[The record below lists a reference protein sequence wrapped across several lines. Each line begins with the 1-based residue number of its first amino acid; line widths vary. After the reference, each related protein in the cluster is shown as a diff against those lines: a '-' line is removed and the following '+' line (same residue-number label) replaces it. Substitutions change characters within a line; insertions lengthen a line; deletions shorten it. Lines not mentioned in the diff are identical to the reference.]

1 MLEEKYLDQAIAQ
14 NLGADDPDAWTCMRL
29 AAQLYL
35 KDRLYGQPVEPAP
48 PEPSS
53 QDFALADAPQ
63 TPADEIVYYSGKSEF
78 AREIDGK
85 RAAEIWPIMDE
96 MMSLFAALHPD
107 MYKRAIEV
115 IKAK

>member
-14 NLGADDPDAWTCMRL
+14 NLGAEDPDAWTCMRL

-48 PEPSS
+48 PAQPE
-53 QDFALADAPQ
+53 QGFALADAPQ
-63 TPADEIVYYSGKSEF
+63 TPADEVVYFPGKSEF

-85 RAAEIWPIMDE
+85 RAADIWPIMDE
-96 MMSLFAALHPD
+96 MMSLFAVLHPE
-107 MYKRAIEV
+107 MYARAIQV
-115 IKAK
+115 IKTK